1 MIQKYKRNRR
11 KMIKK
16 QIEDKS
22 LTVSEIAENADVSRN
37 IVWSYIRKNKIKP
50 IIKEKKNFRFDSS
63 IVLEIKKKQEKKQQR
78 NSEKEENDTVSGN
91 VLEILH
97 EQLKVKDEQI
107 EKQNETIEF
116 LRSEVISARLEA
128 KKNQKLLDD
137 AKKKEEAV
145 SANELKQEENKKK
158 WWHFW

>member
-78 NSEKEENDTVSGN
+78 NS
-91 VLEILH
+91 
-97 EQLKVKDEQI
+97 
-107 EKQNETIEF
+107 
-116 LRSEVISARLEA
+116 
-128 KKNQKLLDD
+128 KK
-137 AKKKEEAV
+137 
-145 SANELKQEENKKK
+145 
-158 WWHFW
+158 